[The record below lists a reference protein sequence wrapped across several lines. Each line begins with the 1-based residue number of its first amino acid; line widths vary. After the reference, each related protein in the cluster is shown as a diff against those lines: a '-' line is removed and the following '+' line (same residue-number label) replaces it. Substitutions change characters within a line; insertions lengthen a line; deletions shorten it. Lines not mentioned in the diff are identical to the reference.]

1 MARRSKG
8 SGFKMRSGK
17 STSFKMMGAQAQPL
31 QDEQQQQAQPVQP
44 APQPQPAPQQPAPQQ
59 PAPPT
64 ATQPVDPNLKT
75 GAPKK
80 ASPAKVLGA
89 FVDGERVTFDEALA
103 AEAEGG
109 NVTYTNKEAKKR
121 AQEEI
126 KRLQKEGDVKDNK
139 AKVKHLRK
147 NIIEGGGK
155 RKLNEEEMRAKRLD
169 EKAQAFLEE
178 GEKRKKN
185 DPRMIRGAYDPV
197 TGLKGSEGRRKSR
210 RDLLDKNKTI
220 RTFEDSEGSQL
231 VSGAE
236 LTWDTEGAKR
246 GNVGTWDHGTKSK
259 EDYAGTSDWARA
271 QRRRKRLNLSD
282 EETKAAK
289 EGIQEAR
296 LRREERNPYGTGW

>member
-31 QDEQQQQAQPVQP
+31 QNEQQQQAQPVQP
-44 APQPQPAPQQPAPQQ
+44 APQPQPAPQQSPPQQ
-59 PAPPT
+59 PAPPA

-89 FVDGERVTFDEALA
+89 FVDGERVTFDEALL

-126 KRLQKEGDVKDNK
+126 KRLTKEGGDE
-139 AKVKHLRK
+139 AEIAHLQK
-147 NIIEGGGK
+147 SIVEGRGK
-155 RKLNEEEMRAKRLD
+155 RRLSEDEMKAYRRDEEAQRL
-169 EKAQAFLEE
+169 LEE

-185 DPRMIRGAYDPV
+185 DPRMTRGAYDPE
-197 TGLKGSEGRRKSR
+197 TGLKGSEKRRKAR
-210 RDLLDKNKTI
+210 KRFLEQNKDI
-220 RTFEDSEGSQL
+220 RTFEDPEGSQL

-236 LTWDTEGAKR
+236 LTWDTEGARR
-246 GNVGTWDHGTKSK
+246 GDVGDWDHGTKSK

-271 QRRRKRLNLSD
+271 QKRRERFNLTD
-282 EETKAAK
+282 EETKAMK
-289 EGIQEAR
+289 EGIQKAR
-296 LRREERNPYGTGW
+296 LKREERNPYGTGW